1 MWCAV
6 AEFLAH
12 GHAQIFNSNACY
24 VSKLTVIP
32 AEKSSNLTV
41 PLHFLLPC
49 VPLFAYKISG
59 GGGGQHQES
68 LIKCLPCLCE
78 CAVIYKFVNN
88 RLLFQLFVLFETMSY
103 HYRLGMRIMNGS
115 SHTHTHTYVGVLHAA
130 IATPG
135 VGICAHY

>member
-6 AEFLAH
+6 ARIL
-12 GHAQIFNSNACY
+12 GRGLAQIFINYCF
-24 VSKLTVIP
+24 KIQRWRCKDLTTTVTDSCK
-32 AEKSSNLTV
+32 KSCNLTV
-41 PLHFLLPC
+41 PLHFLLAC
-49 VPLFAYKISG
+49 VPLFAYKMSG
-59 GGGGQHQES
+59 GGGGNGGQHQES

-115 SHTHTHTYVGVLHAA
+115 SG
-130 IATPG
+130 
-135 VGICAHY
+135 